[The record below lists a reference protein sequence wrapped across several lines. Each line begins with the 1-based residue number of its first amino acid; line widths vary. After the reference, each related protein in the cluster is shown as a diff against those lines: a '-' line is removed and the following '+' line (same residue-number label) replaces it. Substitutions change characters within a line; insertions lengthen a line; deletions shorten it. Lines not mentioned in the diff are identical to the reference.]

1 MRGVLLAGGLTV
13 AAAGAI
19 AGGEAKP
26 VRNVDAPL
34 SRISCDELPLKTPT
48 PAESAADARDRPYH
62 ALVRIWSFPA
72 REPLDVPIEMVSVV
86 GANASARVA
95 PGEYLF
101 EDIGLGYTAVS
112 YGEKRRGAGP
122 PGPGGRAVFAGRNP
136 LVLAR
141 HAITVCDLFV
151 PDEAKLDET
160 TRFRGVVVDR
170 SDGAPIGGASI
181 RCGDV
186 TVMTGDDGRF
196 EFAEPV
202 SWRDVLT
209 RTAVGKDG
217 WRSFFLTSKLL
228 TATWVERVL
237 RTGEAP
243 FTLVRDPE
251 PKPATPL
258 PALEH

>member
-1 MRGVLLAGGLTV
+1 MRGALLALGLMTV
-13 AAAGAI
+13 AAAGALAGVAL

-26 VRNVDAPL
+26 VRHVDAPL

-48 PAESAADARDRPYH
+48 SAETAADERDRPYH

-72 REPLDVPIEMVSVV
+72 REPMDVPLDLVTVV

-101 EDIGLGYTAVS
+101 EDIGIGYTAVT

-122 PGPGGRAVFAGRNP
+122 PGPGGRAVLAGRNP
-136 LVLAR
+136 CVLAR

-160 TRFRGVVVDR
+160 TRLRGVVVDR
-170 SDGAPIGGASI
+170 SDGAPIGGATL
-181 RCGDV
+181 RCGD
-186 TVMTGDDGRF
+186 TTAMTGDDGRF
-196 EFAEPV
+196 EFEEPV
-202 SWRDVLT
+202 KWRDVLT

-217 WRSFFLTSKLL
+217 WRS
-228 TATWVERVL
+228 
-237 RTGEAP
+237 
-243 FTLVRDPE
+243 
-251 PKPATPL
+251 
-258 PALEH
+258 